1 MLGLLL
7 NKFYTKTCIVVTLF
21 LFYLGHT
28 NAQKD
33 FKGRVVDENTKEPIP
48 FVNIGII
55 EEGVGTVSDEEG
67 LFHLYLEPNKF
78 ESNTQ
83 ILFSALGYETL
94 YISISDIKFVHN
106 KYPDFSLKPSLVELN
121 EVVVSNK
128 GERFIADNIGYRNYG
143 VKNYG
148 YWKDN
153 IALGGELA
161 TRIVAKNGLRRLN
174 QFEFEVW
181 YNPSDS
187 LLLRVNIYED
197 DGTIGK
203 PGTNLNTSGKNIL
216 TVVKKEDRMV
226 KVNLSPFDIYTKSD
240 FIISLELLK
249 VYGEEDLGLILSATL
264 NGYGSYRKYASQDKW
279 EWLSDLNMA
288 YYVKSQLMVSE
299 KFADRFEKRQQKKNQ
314 KKRTVSGFV
323 ILRGKMISGVSVF
336 NNTTKESVLS
346 GDGGRYLIPAK
357 KGDIL
362 TFSKDGLENFNVK
375 VMDKPTQ
382 NAVMRVE

>member
-1 MLGLLL
+1 MLGLPQ

-33 FKGRVVDENTKEPIP
+33 FRGRVIDGKTNEPIS

-55 EEGVGTVSDEEG
+55 EKGVGTVSDEEG

-94 YISISDIKFVHN
+94 YISISDIKFVN
-106 KYPDFSLKPSLVELN
+106 NQYPDIILKPSLVKLN

-161 TRIVAKNGLRRLN
+161 TRIVAKKGLRRLN

-181 YNPSDS
+181 HNPSDS

-203 PGTNLNTSGKNIL
+203 PGTNLNTSGENIL
-216 TVVKKEDRMV
+216 TVVKKDDRII
-226 KVNLSPFDIYTKSD
+226 KVDLNPFDIYTKSD

-299 KFADRFEKRQQKKNQ
+299 KFADRFEKRQEKKNQ

-323 ILRGKMISGVSVF
+323 ILRGKMIAGVSVF
-336 NNTTKESVLS
+336 NNRTKESVLS

-375 VMDKPTQ
+375 ITDKPTQ
-382 NAVMRVE
+382 NVAMSRK

>member
-1 MLGLLL
+1 MLGLPQ
-7 NKFYTKTCIVVTLF
+7 NSFYIKTCIVVTLF
-21 LFYLGHT
+21 LFYLGRT

-67 LFHLYLEPNKF
+67 LFHLFLEPNRF

-94 YISISDIKFVHN
+94 YISISDIKFVYN
-106 KYPDFSLKPSLVELN
+106 QYPDIILKPSLVELN

-181 YNPSDS
+181 HNPSDS

-216 TVVKKEDRMV
+216 TVVKKDDRMV
-226 KVNLSPFDIYTKSD
+226 KVDLSPFDIYTKSD

-323 ILRGKMISGVSVF
+323 ILGGKMISGVSVF

-375 VMDKPTQ
+375 ITDKPNQ
-382 NAVMRVE
+382 NVAMSRK